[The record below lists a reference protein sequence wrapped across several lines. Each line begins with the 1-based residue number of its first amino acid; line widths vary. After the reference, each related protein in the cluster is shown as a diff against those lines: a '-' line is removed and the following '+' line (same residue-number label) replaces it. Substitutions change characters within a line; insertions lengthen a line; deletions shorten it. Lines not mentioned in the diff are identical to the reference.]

1 MIDLVT
7 EAHRFQSLC
16 LQNGWQFCFIGGLP
30 VQHWGEPRLT
40 RDIDITLLTGFGDE
54 KHFVSAILKL
64 YRPRRPDAEEFAL
77 RRRVLLVQSDAGIG
91 LDISLGAIPF
101 EQQMISRAVAIE
113 FLPGIEL
120 RLCLPEDLIVMKCF
134 AGRPQDWQDVASVI
148 VRQGED
154 NLDWSYIESNLKP
167 LVALKGAPEIME
179 QLARVR
185 KAN

>member
-1 MIDLVT
+1 MIDLIT
-7 EAHRFQSLC
+7 EAHHFQSLC

-54 KHFVSAILKL
+54 SDFVAAIMKL
-64 YRPRRPDAEEFAL
+64 YQPRRPDAAEFAL
-77 RRRVLLVQSDAGIG
+77 RHRVLLVQSDAGIG

-101 EQQMISRAVAIE
+101 EHQMINRAVSVE

-120 RLCLPEDLIVMKCF
+120 RICLPEDLIVMKCF

-148 VRQGED
+148 VRQGVGQ
-154 NLDWSYIESNLKP
+154 LDWAYIESNLEP
-167 LVALKGAPEIME
+167 LVALKEAPEIMD
-179 QLARVR
+179 QLATLR